1 MEPEGLPSGSNGRL
15 KVSEDVCD
23 SDETDGKEAIYR
35 KPRTTNRPW
44 TQDISIFIARF
55 ADHST
60 QPSLGN

>member
-1 MEPEGLPSGSNGRL
+1 MAQTEGLQGKP
-15 KVSEDVCD
+15 KTCAD
-23 SDETDGKEAIYR
+23 SDETDGKGGYLQEAENYE
-35 KPRTTNRPW
+35 TGPW